1 MIPIA
6 VLVSGGGTN
15 LQALFDAED
24 SGVLKSG
31 RVTLVISSN
40 PNAFALLR
48 AAKHHVPSRIIERK
62 SFSGPA
68 SYDAALLDALGS
80 LGIGLVV
87 LAGFL
92 AIIGAPV
99 IAAFNKRIINVHPAL
114 LPSFGGKG
122 FYGLKVHEAAIN
134 RGVKITGAT
143 VHYVDETI
151 DGGEIIGQKAVE
163 VAEGDTPESL
173 QKRVMESAEWQL
185 LPAATEMVCQNLLMN
200 ESN

>member
-15 LQALFDAED
+15 LQALIDAEEK
-24 SGVLKSG
+24 GILKSG
-31 RVTLVISSN
+31 RIALVISSN
-40 PNAFALLR
+40 PNAFALQR
-48 AAKHHVPSRIIERK
+48 AEKHHIPSLVIERK
-62 SFSGPA
+62 QFDSPVEF
-68 SYDAALLDALGS
+68 DLALLHALDSG
-80 LGIGLVV
+80 GIGLVV

-143 VHYVDETI
+143 VHYVDETV
-151 DGGEIIGQKAVE
+151 DGGEIILQKAVE
-163 VAEGDTPESL
+163 VNEGDTPESL
-173 QKRVMESAEWQL
+173 QKRVMESAEWLL
-185 LPAATEMVCQNLLMN
+185 LPASAEMVCQKLIK
-200 ESN
+200 